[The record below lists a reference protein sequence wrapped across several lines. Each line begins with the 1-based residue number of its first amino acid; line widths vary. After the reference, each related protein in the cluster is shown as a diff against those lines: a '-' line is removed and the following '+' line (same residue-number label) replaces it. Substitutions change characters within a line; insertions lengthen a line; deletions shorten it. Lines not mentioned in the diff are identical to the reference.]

1 MSRATTHRRP
11 RLGPCLYNALVP
23 ARICDTRTSQPSNQC
38 TGKAPAS
45 GGILDVQVTGKG
57 GVPSSGVAAAVLNI
71 TAIDAASPGYLTLF
85 GQGATK
91 PTASNLNYRAGQV
104 VANRVM
110 LPVSSG
116 GQIAIFT
123 GNGSPNIAVDVSGYF
138 TDTSDAHAQGAQ
150 FTPAP
155 SPARICD
162 TRQGQPQN
170 PCTGKTLSAE
180 GILAVQGAD
189 SAGAPAD
196 ATAVVLNATAA
207 GPTTGGFFTVY
218 PAGQVTPIASD
229 LNFGVDEAIA
239 NMAVATLAAE
249 AFIVYNAS
257 GSTELVVDVVGWYS

>member
-1 MSRATTHRRP
+1 MTAVVVNVTAVNPTAASYLTVWPDGEPRPLASSLNFAAGDNVPNLLTVALGEDGKIDVYNAAGTVELLVDVEGYYAPETTP
-11 RLGPCLYNALVP
+11 GAGLYNALVP

-123 GNGSPNIAVDVSGYF
+123 GNGSPNIAVTSGTHRYLIVP
-138 TDTSDAHAQGAQ
+138 HEYQ
-150 FTPAP
+150 
-155 SPARICD
+155 
-162 TRQGQPQN
+162 
-170 PCTGKTLSAE
+170 
-180 GILAVQGAD
+180 
-189 SAGAPAD
+189 
-196 ATAVVLNATAA
+196 
-207 GPTTGGFFTVY
+207 PTT
-218 PAGQVTPIASD
+218 
-229 LNFGVDEAIA
+229 
-239 NMAVATLAAE
+239 
-249 AFIVYNAS
+249 
-257 GSTELVVDVVGWYS
+257 STR